1 MYNNVRR
8 KIVTY
13 NLWGIMGPRTKEK
26 DLNLF
31 ILLYKHNFNFKIL
44 KSSASK
50 KKEFCEDSNDI
61 TKECDDHYETL
72 KKKNEMSYGK
82 EQINIV
88 NNNINKNKIKYTH
101 ILNNTN
107 NLNDFICSEEKN
119 GKDIK
124 SDIFFHNDFL
134 IYKNIKTKVCH
145 NKKNEIKFIS
155 KHFFYHLNKYHK
167 NIVNSFF
174 NECFYKYTK
183 TSKIFFGVLLSFSIL
198 LSLFLVT
205 SSNFLEYNIILKYH
219 IKFHSLLFAFFSS
232 YYLGLQIANYYFI
245 NNIHNFFSS
254 FFFLTSISSIYL
266 ADYYIWAS
274 YYFLSFN
281 YFIFLLF
288 NYYNMYYLN
297 VIPKFIFKN
306 VNRIFL
312 FSLFSNYLAINK
324 GKFIEKNID
333 FLKNED
339 TNISFGGLFK
349 ILPYFL

>member
-1 MYNNVRR
+1 
-8 KIVTY
+8 
-13 NLWGIMGPRTKEK
+13 MGPRKIEK
-26 DLNLF
+26 DLNFF

-44 KSSASK
+44 KSSPSK
-50 KKEFCEDSNDI
+50 KKEICEDYNDI
-61 TKECDDHYETL
+61 TKECDYYENI
-72 KKKNEMSYGK
+72 KKNEMSYWKG
-82 EQINIV
+82 QINII
-88 NNNINKNKIKYTH
+88 NNNINKNKINYKH

-107 NLNDFICSEEKN
+107 NLNDFICCEEKN
-119 GKDIK
+119 GKDVK

-145 NKKNEIKFIS
+145 NKKNEIKYIS

-167 NIVNSFF
+167 NTVNSFF

-198 LSLFLVT
+198 LSLFLVA

-254 FFFLTSISSIYL
+254 FFFITSISSIYL

-281 YFIFLLF
+281 YLIFLLF

-306 VNRIFL
+306 VNRIFW
-312 FSLFSNYLAINK
+312 FSLFSNFLAINK

-339 TNISFGGLFK
+339 TNISFGGLLK
-349 ILPYFL
+349 ILPYFV

>member
-1 MYNNVRR
+1 
-8 KIVTY
+8 
-13 NLWGIMGPRTKEK
+13 MGPRTKKK

-31 ILLYKHNFNFKIL
+31 IFLYKHNFNFKIL
-44 KSSASK
+44 NSSPSK
-50 KKEFCEDSNDI
+50 KKESCEDYNDI
-61 TKECDDHYETL
+61 KKEWDHYEKN
-72 KKKNEMSYGK
+72 KKKNEISYGK
-82 EQINIV
+82 DQINIV
-88 NNNINKNKIKYTH
+88 NNNINKNKMNYTH

-107 NLNDFICSEEKN
+107 NLNVLNDSICYEEKN
-119 GKDIK
+119 GKDVK
-124 SDIFFHNDFL
+124 SNIFFHNDFL

-145 NKKNEIKFIS
+145 NKKNEIKYIS

-167 NIVNSFF
+167 NIVNSYFK
-174 NECFYKYTK
+174 ECFYKYTK

-254 FFFLTSISSIYL
+254 FFFLNSISSIYL

-281 YFIFLLF
+281 YLIFLLF
-288 NYYNMYYLN
+288 NYYNMYYRN

-306 VNRIFL
+306 VNKIFL

-333 FLKNED
+333 LLKNED
-339 TNISFGGLFK
+339 TNTSFWGLLK